1 MQIDPEPKNVAVTSI
16 VTVTEPPPKRAP
28 TLYFIVAFKLFKGV
42 AALLLA
48 LGAYSL
54 TDNNLP
60 EDFRKL
66 LEFLHIDPE
75 KRFFL
80 DLADRIAEITPANL
94 NWLAVISI
102 VYGLFMLLQAVGLAM
117 RVSWAVW
124 LVILESGFFIPI
136 EILDLIHRHTGAET
150 HRHLPKIG
158 VALVLAANVAIVW
171 YLYRNRNRIIKHHE
185 SH

>member
-1 MQIDPEPKNVAVTSI
+1 MQIDPEPKNVAVTPT
-16 VTVTEPPPKRAP
+16 VTVAEPPPKRAP

-54 TDNNLP
+54 NDNNLP
-60 EDFRKL
+60 DEFHRL

-80 DLADRIAEITPANL
+80 DIADRLSEVTASNL

-102 VYGLFMLLQAVGLAM
+102 VYALFMLLQALGLAL
-117 RVSWAVW
+117 RVSWGVW

-136 EILDLIHRHTGAET
+136 EIMDLIHRHTGPET

-158 VALVLAANVAIVW
+158 VAIVLAANVAIVW
-171 YLYRNRNRIIKHHE
+171 YLFKNRERIIKHHE

>member
-1 MQIDPEPKNVAVTSI
+1 MSDEPKNLSVMV
-16 VTVTEPPPKRAP
+16 VEPKPKRAP

-54 TDNNLP
+54 TDNVESWRTLQ
-60 EDFRKL
+60 KL

-75 KRFFL
+75 KKFFL
-80 DLADRIAEITPANL
+80 ELADRVSEITASNL

-117 RVSWAVW
+117 RVSWGVW

-136 EILDLIHRHTGAET
+136 EILDLIHRHTGPET
-150 HRHLPKIG
+150 HAHLPKI
-158 VALVLAANVAIVW
+158 VLAMVLAANVVAIVW
-171 YLYRNRNRIIKHHE
+171 YLYENRERIIKHHQAQFTW
-185 SH
+185 

>member
-1 MQIDPEPKNVAVTSI
+1 MVPERR
-16 VTVTEPPPKRAP
+16 KRTP
-28 TLYFIVAFKLFKGV
+28 TLYFIVAVKFLKGG

-75 KRFFL
+75 KKFFL
-80 DLADRIAEITPANL
+80 ELADRINEITVSNL
-94 NWLAVISI
+94 NWFAAVSI
-102 VYGLFMLLQAVGLAM
+102 VYGLFMLVQAIGLAC

-124 LVILESGFFIPI
+124 LVIVESGFFIPI
-136 EILDLIHRHTGAET
+136 EIFELVRRHVPNPD
-150 HRHLPKIG
+150 HPHLLLHPKIG
-158 VALVLAANVAIVW
+158 VAVVLFINVAIVW
-171 YLYRNRNRIIKHHE
+171 YLFKNRERIIRHH
-185 SH
+185 S

>member
-1 MQIDPEPKNVAVTSI
+1 M
-16 VTVTEPPPKRAP
+16 
-28 TLYFIVAFKLFKGV
+28 
-42 AALLLA
+42 
-48 LGAYSL
+48 
-54 TDNNLP
+54 
-60 EDFRKL
+60 
-66 LEFLHIDPE
+66 
-75 KRFFL
+75 
-80 DLADRIAEITPANL
+80 ADRIAEITPSNL

-136 EILDLIHRHTGAET
+136 EVLDLIHRHTGTET

-171 YLYRNRNRIIKHHE
+171 YLYKNRDRIIKHHE
-185 SH
+185 SQ

>member
-1 MQIDPEPKNVAVTSI
+1 MSDEQKNPVGPGPEPA
-16 VTVTEPPPKRAP
+16 PKRAP

-54 TDNNLP
+54 TDNDLP
-60 EDFRKL
+60 ADFQKL

-80 DLADRIAEITPANL
+80 DLADRIAEITPSNL

-136 EILDLIHRHTGAET
+136 EVLDLIHRHVGPEA

-171 YLYRNRNRIIKHHE
+171 YLYKNRNRIIKHHE